1 MDLSVNEL
9 RTTPIKVDPLTPVSK
24 AISILKELNAY
35 ELFVEKLGKI
45 GIVTVR
51 DLLSVKDISK
61 TKVSSIM
68 NFVPKLQ
75 PTTSLNVAA
84 KIMMDYR
91 IKALPILENNK
102 LIGQITILSIL
113 KAIEDKIPKTIKLSS
128 IMTKNPIT
136 LKEND
141 SIAKAR
147 RMMIDKKIDH
157 LPITFNGKVLG
168 VLTSSDIVFIMVKP
182 EKLGK
187 ETIIPEIKSIMD
199 FPAKEFMDKNPL
211 MESLNESIS
220 SILKRMIKKKKT
232 YCLINLWEELQGII
246 TYRDYMKTLPKVSD
260 SNELP
265 IYIIGLPEDPFEA
278 EVAKMKFIRIIKFF
292 RKSFLKIIEAKSNIK
307 TSPKNEKKGR
317 KRYEVDV
324 FIKTPKKTFTY
335 SDFGWELSSIYD
347 SILDKIKK
355 IVSQKRSKRILKKK
369 FEY

>member
-1 MDLSVNEL
+1 MESIMDLSVNEL

-182 EKLGK
+182 
-187 ETIIPEIKSIMD
+187 
-199 FPAKEFMDKNPL
+199 
-211 MESLNESIS
+211 
-220 SILKRMIKKKKT
+220 
-232 YCLINLWEELQGII
+232 
-246 TYRDYMKTLPKVSD
+246 
-260 SNELP
+260 
-265 IYIIGLPEDPFEA
+265 
-278 EVAKMKFIRIIKFF
+278 
-292 RKSFLKIIEAKSNIK
+292 
-307 TSPKNEKKGR
+307 
-317 KRYEVDV
+317 
-324 FIKTPKKTFTY
+324 
-335 SDFGWELSSIYD
+335 
-347 SILDKIKK
+347 
-355 IVSQKRSKRILKKK
+355 
-369 FEY
+369 